1 MQSSLHSAWQR
12 WQPWRLLHI
21 TSGVGANDLC
31 HLCPIAIQNKA
42 TAYCPFLHREILADR
57 ACRFSAQYL
66 TEFHRGLG
74 ELIKQLRGGA

>member
-1 MQSSLHSAWQR
+1 MTCA
-12 WQPWRLLHI
+12 
-21 TSGVGANDLC
+21 T
-31 HLCPIAIQNKA
+31 CPIAIQNKA
-42 TAYCPFLHREILADR
+42 TAYCPFLHRKILADR